1 MNPED
6 RLNIRE
12 AAATVFPGATN
23 NRECETLCNAWANLE
38 FLGCEIKFDFV
49 EKYVGGLVP
58 AGHSVNWLIKAFLY
72 DSAI

>member
-1 MNPED
+1 MQPTIENVKHY
-6 RLNIRE
+6 
-12 AAATVFPGATN
+12 AMHG
-23 NRECETLCNAWANLE
+23 WANLE